1 MIQERYVYKPLVIL
15 FGILASTHL
24 WASNLPQ
31 KLLDTPITLTTGEV
45 VSLAQYQN
53 KQPVYLKFWASWC
66 QPCLKEMPHFEHV
79 QKQYG
84 DKIKVVG
91 INLGLNDDLEAVKAV
106 QKKFNLTMPQAFDK
120 DGNLAQTFRLLAT
133 PYHLLFDKQMNLIHV
148 SNKANVELDNKLGLI
163 SQQKSIDL
171 LNPQAMTE
179 TDPKMT
185 VELNDGNI
193 HGLFFTS
200 AWCDWYLEN
209 SRPKISQ
216 HCISYQKNINALYK
230 KFPDIKWQGILTR
243 LWTGKKEL
251 IEYKLKYKIKHPLAI
266 DFSNQLF
273 YKFNVKNLATLLFVK
288 NGKVLYKSSSKSF
301 TDIKEQLEYLV
312 KL

>member
-1 MIQERYVYKPLVIL
+1 MILKQGRDKLAAIL
-15 FGILASTHL
+15 FGVLLSAQL
-24 WASNLPQ
+24 WASNIPQ

-45 VSLAQYQN
+45 VTLAQYQN

-84 DKIKVVG
+84 NKIKVIG
-91 INLGLNDDLEAVKAV
+91 INLGLNDDLEAVKTV

-148 SNKANVELDNKLGLI
+148 GNKANAALDNKLGLI

-171 LNPQAMTE
+171 LNPQAIAKTGR
-179 TDPKMT
+179 DIPI
-185 VELNDGNI
+185 ELNDGNI

-200 AWCDWYLEN
+200 VWCDWYLES
-209 SRPKISQ
+209 SRPKVSQ
-216 HCISYQKNINALYK
+216 HCISYQKNINALYEQY
-230 KFPDIKWQGILTR
+230 PEVKWKGIFTR

-251 IEYKLKYKIKHPLAI
+251 EKYKIKYKIQHPLAI

-273 YKFNVKNLATLLFVK
+273 YKFNIKDLGTLLFVK
-288 NGKVLYKSSSKSF
+288 DGKILSKTSSKSLA
-301 TDIKEQLEYLV
+301 DIKKQLVELV
-312 KL
+312 NE

>member
-1 MIQERYVYKPLVIL
+1 MIQKRRVYKLTAIL
-15 FGILASTHL
+15 FGVLVSTQL
-24 WASNLPQ
+24 WAANIPQ

-45 VSLAQYQN
+45 VTLAQYQN

-84 DKIKVVG
+84 DKIKVIG
-91 INLGLNDDLEAVKAV
+91 INLGLNDDLEAVKTV
-106 QKKFNLTMPQAFDK
+106 QKKFNLTMPLAFDK
-120 DGNLAQTFRLLAT
+120 DGNLAQSFRLLAT

-148 SNKANVELDNKLGLI
+148 GNKASAALDNKLGLI

-171 LNPQAMTE
+171 LNPQAIAKTGR
-179 TDPKMT
+179 DIPI
-185 VELNDGNI
+185 ELNDGNI

-200 AWCDWYLEN
+200 AWCDWYLES
-209 SRPKISQ
+209 SRPKVSQ

-230 KFPDIKWQGILTR
+230 KYPEVKWQGILTR
-243 LWTGKKEL
+243 LWTGEKEL
-251 IEYKLKYKIKHPLAI
+251 AKYKLKYKIQHPLAI

-273 YKFNVKNLATLLFVK
+273 YKFNVKDLGTLLFVK
-288 NGKVLYKSSSKSF
+288 DGKILYKTSSKSLA
-301 TDIKEQLEYLV
+301 DIKKQLADLV
-312 KL
+312 NK